1 MKIFEDRSRITD
13 RDKWAIENGYAQ
25 EIVCAIDFNMP
36 FEREK
41 EAEFENTLKVLKGK
55 IEAYFAANKG
65 KDIIDFIQKIFAD
78 HQRAIVRIVYV
89 ACPDMQKVDQA
100 IKAVAKWLEGEKYVL
115 PIYNIRGRL
124 KIMDG
129 RLVLKERGITDIQSN
144 YHVVDPLD
152 ILYQFEVSPV
162 KNKSE

>member
-65 KDIIDFIQKIFAD
+65 GDIIGFIQEIFAN
-78 HQRAIVRIVYV
+78 HQSANIRITYV
-89 ACPDMQKVDQA
+89 ACPDMQKIDQA

-124 KIMDG
+124 KISDG
-129 RLVLKERGITDIQSN
+129 RLVLKERRITDIWSN
-144 YHVVDPLD
+144 YHVIDPLD

-162 KNKSE
+162 QSKPE

>member
-1 MKIFEDRSRITD
+1 MEIFKDRSRITD
-13 RDKWAIENGYAQ
+13 RDIWAIKNGYAQ
-25 EIVCAIDFNMP
+25 EVVCTIDFNMS
-36 FEREK
+36 FDREK
-41 EAEFENTLKVLKGK
+41 EAEFENTLKILKRK

-65 KDIIDFIQKIFAD
+65 EDIIDFIQEIFAD

-100 IKAVAKWLEGEKYVL
+100 IKAIAKWLEGEKYVL

-129 RLVLKERGITDIQSN
+129 RLVLEERGITDIWS
-144 YHVVDPLD
+144 D
-152 ILYQFEVSPV
+152 
-162 KNKSE
+162 

>member
-55 IEAYFAANKG
+55 IEVYFAANKG
-65 KDIIDFIQKIFAD
+65 KDIIDFIREIFAD
-78 HQRAIVRIVYV
+78 HQGAVIRITYV
-89 ACPDMQKVDQA
+89 ACPDMQKVDQT
-100 IKAVAKWLEGEKYVL
+100 IKAVAKWLEGKKYVL
-115 PIYNIRGRL
+115 PRCNISGRL

-129 RLVLKERGITDIQSN
+129 RLVLKERRITDLWSN
-144 YHVVDPLD
+144 YHMIDPLD
-152 ILYQFEVSPV
+152 ILYQFKVSPV